1 MFLSIACCASIETIC
16 PRLGYTWESLARGP
30 APKPVQLTT
39 MLASE
44 RREEKSL
51 KIKTQKFIGKVTGDF
66 FLNDF
71 SA

>member
-16 PRLGYTWESLARGP
+16 PRLGYTWESLASGP

-51 KIKTQKFIGKVTGDF
+51 KNKNAEIYWKNNWKFLF
-66 FLNDF
+66 E
-71 SA
+71 